1 MIPFFRTLAAF
12 LFLILFIPFAALIA
26 MPWTLIVR
34 NADFLYFFSLRGAR
48 IALWLA
54 GIRVETEGRELV
66 PPGQTYIFMS
76 NHVSNLDP
84 PVLIPVIPGRTSV
97 LVKKELFRV
106 PIFGTA
112 MRMGALVPVDRSDRE
127 AAIQSIGR
135 AAEVV
140 KRGLHM
146 TIFIEGTRS
155 RDGRLL
161 PFKKGPFHLALES
174 GVAIVP
180 VTILGTSTMMHK
192 GSWLIYAGS
201 ARCVFHPP
209 IEPRSFPDREALME
223 AVRQS
228 IASALPEDMR

>member
-26 MPWTLIVR
+26 MPWTLITR
-34 NADFLYFFSLRGAR
+34 NSDFLYFFSLRGAR

-54 GIRVETEGRELV
+54 GIRVETESRELV

-127 AAIQSIGR
+127 AAIQSISR
-135 AAEVV
+135 AAEVL

-180 VTILGTSTMMHK
+180 VTILGTRPMMHK
-192 GSWLIYAGS
+192 GSGLIYAGT
-201 ARCVFHPP
+201 ARVVFHAP
-209 IEPRSFPDREALME
+209 IDPKNFSDREALME
-223 AVRQS
+223 AVRES
-228 IASALPEDMR
+228 IAGALPEEQR

>member
-84 PVLIPVIPGRTSV
+84 PVLIPMIPGRTSV

-112 MRMGALVPVDRSDRE
+112 MRMGSLVPVDRSDRD

-135 AAEVV
+135 AAEVL

-180 VTILGTSTMMHK
+180 VTILGTRPMMHK

-209 IEPRSFPDREALME
+209 IDPKKFSDREALME

-228 IASALPEDMR
+228 IASALPEEMR

>member
-1 MIPFFRTLAAF
+1 VIPFLRTLAAF
-12 LFLILFIPFAALIA
+12 IFLILFIPFAALIA
-26 MPWTLIVR
+26 MPWTLITR

-48 IALWLA
+48 FALKLA
-54 GIRVETEGRELV
+54 GICVETEGRELV

-84 PVLIPVIPGRTSV
+84 PVLIPMIPGRTSV

-112 MRMGALVPVDRSDRE
+112 MRMGSLVPVDRSDHD

-135 AAEVV
+135 AAEVL

-180 VTILGTSTMMHK
+180 VTVLGTRPMMHK

-201 ARCVFHPP
+201 ARCVFHAP
-209 IEPRSFPDREALME
+209 IDPKKFPDREALMD

-228 IASALPEDMR
+228 IASALPEGLR

>member
-1 MIPFFRTLAAF
+1 MIPFFRTLVAF

-48 IALWLA
+48 MALWLA
-54 GIRVETEGRELV
+54 GIRVETEGRELL

-84 PVLIPVIPGRTSV
+84 PVLIPMIPGRTSV
-97 LVKKELFRV
+97 LVKKELFRI

-112 MRMGALVPVDRSDRE
+112 MRMGSLVPVDRSDRE
-127 AAIQSIGR
+127 AAIQSISR
-135 AAEVV
+135 AAEVL

-180 VTILGTSTMMHK
+180 VTILGTRPMMHK
-192 GSWLIYAGS
+192 GSGLIYAGA

-209 IEPRSFPDREALME
+209 INPKQFPDREALME

-228 IASALPEDMR
+228 IASALSEEMQ